1 MAGGVLLAA
10 DPDNAPVSTTI
21 AFLAASRQLARA
33 SHELCGKKT
42 NSDMTACCNSATH
55 GFALSRSQLARA
67 FAAKLGIAA
76 VRATL
81 TGRRPT
87 HGAHRHCTLTH
98 QSGSCSQYEKTLAA
112 LDPNCEATAACRE
125 DIRQKL
131 AALRAVRRQSA
142 MQKRKRQ
149 QDRAPGAHPP
159 ARVRAKTATGEKLFL
174 YR

>member
-1 MAGGVLLAA
+1 MRACAPLGVAA
-10 DPDNAPVSTTI
+10 C
-21 AFLAASRQLARA
+21 RA
-33 SHELCGKKT
+33 VPI
-42 NSDMTACCNSATH
+42 
-55 GFALSRSQLARA
+55 A